1 MRPAVSQRSPVEDTV
16 PPSPI
21 RRARS
26 RPSKTADGQI
36 LFQISDAVGTLSSP
50 GKRKKWA
57 LHNASLTKSSLTL
70 ERSDGVSKLT
80 IQLRDMSGR
89 MEYKLKVFAQT
100 WMPGESGANPL
111 QIFPFALVGIVDN
124 GIGSRLAAVSEAE
137 RYMWISA
144 FKEVAGV
151 QVE

>member
-1 MRPAVSQRSPVEDTV
+1 
-16 PPSPI
+16 
-21 RRARS
+21 
-26 RPSKTADGQI
+26 
-36 LFQISDAVGTLSSP
+36 
-50 GKRKKWA
+50 
-57 LHNASLTKSSLTL
+57 
-70 ERSDGVSKLT
+70 
-80 IQLRDMSGR
+80 MSGR

-144 FKEVAGV
+144 FK
-151 QVE
+151 